1 MGWLSA
7 VDGYEVAL
15 VGGSAGGGRVTSRR
29 VGGRPLKTV
38 PKAVRDHDAT
48 QGLIQTQEWL
58 ARHDLACR
66 AEVEKW
72 LIRSLPVPVAALAA
86 VWPDPSW
93 RAPLADVIVAPV
105 DDDGTWRL
113 DDAGFLRDA
122 DPASGL
128 GVVNLD
134 GDSVW
139 LTPSRVAL
147 PHPVMLEELDDLRE
161 FATELGLSQG
171 TPQLHREVWAKPAG
185 KDAREAEV
193 ARYSG
198 AKYEEL
204 RHLSA
209 RASGLG
215 YRVRGGSAVCQ
226 VWERG
231 GQTVA
236 SVWIGDYDPWS
247 EAETGRLEFT
257 TAAGGALKLD
267 DVGPVAWSE
276 GMRMAA
282 ALYAGRSMTE
292 EENA

>member
-7 VDGYEVAL
+7 VEGYEVAL
-15 VGGSAGGGRVTSRR
+15 VGGKVASRR

-38 PKAVRDHDAT
+38 PKPVREHDT
-48 QGLIQTQEWL
+48 TLGLVQTQEWL

-72 LIRSLPVPVAALAA
+72 LIRSLPVPVAVLTA

-93 RAPLADVIVAPV
+93 RAPLTDVIVAPI
-105 DDDGTWRL
+105 DDSSGDGGAWQL

-122 DPASGL
+122 DPARGL

-134 GDSVW
+134 GDSMW
-139 LTPSRVAL
+139 LDPRRVAL
-147 PHPVMLEELDDLRE
+147 PHPVVLEELDDLRE

-171 TPQLHREVWAKPAG
+171 TPQLHREVWVKPAG
-185 KDAREAEV
+185 KEARDAELS
-193 ARYSG
+193 RYAG
-198 AKYEEL
+198 GRYEEL
-204 RHLSA
+204 RHLTA
-209 RASGLG
+209 RAGTLG

-231 GQTVA
+231 GQVVA
-236 SVWIGDYDPWS
+236 SVWLGDYDPWS
-247 EAETGRLEFT
+247 ETETGPLEFT
-257 TAAGGALKLD
+257 TAAGGALPLD

-282 ALYAGRSMTE
+282 ALYAGRSLSQE
-292 EENA
+292 EQS